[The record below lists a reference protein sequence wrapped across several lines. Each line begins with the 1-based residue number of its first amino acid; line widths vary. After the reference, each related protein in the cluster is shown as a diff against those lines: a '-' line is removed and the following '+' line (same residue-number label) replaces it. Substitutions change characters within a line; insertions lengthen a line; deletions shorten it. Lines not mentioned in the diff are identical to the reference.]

1 MATSAAQTYIA
12 RLGFQ
17 DPDRK
22 QDRHGLAC
30 EYLFERMIQLEVAP
44 RALKWETDRMAA
56 AIDNA
61 QQSLNDYME
70 RKKNNPYCFDL
81 RQAESLDR
89 SLSDLQKEQ
98 AFFDQGAFLSRHVA
112 KIKAGHCINVPIV
125 SDSYRSSFVN
135 GFADVL
141 IDDPYTGRFLG
152 EVKISKEPPEQVLQQ
167 INFYLSYLNRRA
179 EPQAVYIVTDY
190 DPGDLKRLCLGTKIK
205 VYRLGQ
211 VFENWLAA
219 RTTPATE
226 EL

>member
-30 EYLFERMIQLEVAP
+30 EYLFERMVELEVAP

-56 AIDNA
+56 TISSA
-61 QQSLNDYME
+61 QE
-70 RKKNNPYCFDL
+70 RLHGYIEDAEKMRCFDECKCKAL
-81 RQAESLDR
+81 RECFEK
-89 SLSDLQKEQ
+89 LQNEQ
-98 AFFDQGAFLSRHVA
+98 ALFDKDAFLSRHVGE
-112 KIKAGHCINVPIV
+112 IKAGQCINVPIV

-167 INFYLSYLNRRA
+167 INFYLSYLNRPA
-179 EPQAVYIVTDY
+179 ETTAVYIVTDY
-190 DPGDLKRLCLGTKIK
+190 EPGDLKRLCLGTKIK

>member
-30 EYLFERMIQLEVAP
+30 EYLFERMVELEVRP
-44 RALKWETDRMAA
+44 SLVKSALRNF
-56 AIDNA
+56 NA
-61 QQSLNDYME
+61 SIKHSLHILSQCGEYDTRYAE
-70 RKKNNPYCFDL
+70 QEKQRLEGYKKEL
-81 RQAESLDR
+81 SL
-89 SLSDLQKEQ
+89 
-98 AFFDQGAFLSRHVA
+98 FDQTEFLSEALSQVRL
-112 KIKAGHCINVPIV
+112 GECINVPV
-125 SDSYRSSFVN
+125 TSQSYRSSYVN

-141 IDDPYTGRFLG
+141 IKIPHYGFQFLG
-152 EVKISKEPPEQVLQQ
+152 EVKITKEPAEQVLQQ
-167 INFYLSYLNRRA
+167 INFYLSYLGNV
-179 EPQAVYIVTDY
+179 ESVYVVTDY
-190 DPGDLKRLCLGTKIK
+190 DPGDLKRLCAGTKIK